1 MAGRVSRNLILMI
14 NSLCTCSIINRSD
27 IEGSQ
32 KLDIHQLYFFLLQA
46 GFTVRSF
53 GEDWQNFEWDADDH
67 FEDLWRKGEAGVD
80 LDSFS
85 QSPLVLEPDHYQ
97 CLFLIMG
104 FKISLGLIVL
114 LWDILADPKKK
125 FYSLMIKQSIMIA
138 GLFACLLIT
147 LANLFFFSTAL
158 WTPMYYSTEITRKDL
173 KGYVAT
179 DPRIIST
186 GDYEYDIEKL
196 GNNKMVAF
204 AIIGYGAFLSI
215 IFIFFAMVRAIGNPS
230 FSKFTFHF

>member
-1 MAGRVSRNLILMI
+1 MAERVSRNLILMI

-32 KLDIHQLYFFLLQA
+32 KLDIYQLYFFLLQA
-46 GFTVRSF
+46 GFTLRSF

-85 QSPLVLEPDHYQ
+85 HSPLVLEPDHFQ

-104 FKISLGLIVL
+104 FKMSLGLIVL

-125 FYSLMIKQSIMIA
+125 FYTLLIRDSIMIS
-138 GLFACLLIT
+138 GLSACLLIT
-147 LANLFFFSTAL
+147 FANLFFFSTAL
-158 WTPMYYSTEITRKDL
+158 WTPLYRETEDRLDK
-173 KGYVAT
+173 KGYEAT
-179 DPRIIST
+179 ASRSIST
-186 GDYEYDIEKL
+186 GDYEYDMEKL
-196 GNNKMVAF
+196 ANNKTVGF
-204 AIIGYGAFLSI
+204 AIIGYGAVLSI
-215 IFIFFAMVRAIGNPS
+215 VLIFIAMVRAIGTS
-230 FSKFTFHF
+230 